1 MQHRELRNIEAYA
14 YSDDLERFLTRI
26 RAAAERLK
34 ERKELLL
41 VRLKERIGDQRIDL
55 TIATPDQVAGGP
67 VLSRMRAGGVRL
79 A

>member
-26 RAAAERLK
+26 RAAAERL
-34 ERKELLL
+34 KELLL

-67 VLSRMRAGGVRL
+67 VLSRMRAGGVRR

>member
-26 RAAAERLK
+26 RAAAERL
-34 ERKELLL
+34 KELLL